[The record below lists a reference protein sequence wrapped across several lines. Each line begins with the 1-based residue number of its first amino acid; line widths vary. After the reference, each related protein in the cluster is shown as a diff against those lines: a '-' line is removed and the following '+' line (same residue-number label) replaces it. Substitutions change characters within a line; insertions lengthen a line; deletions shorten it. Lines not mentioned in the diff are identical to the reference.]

1 MNEKEKKEA
10 IDAEVVED
18 GEKKEKTEKKENGFS
33 RFFNKAKTSVNNAI
47 LEGKIETSYN
57 NQNIA
62 FTVYAKDAALGMSVH
77 GNYLNDEKT
86 EMIIFGEKEIKNN
99 SVIVNSKDNDAFY
112 TVGTKEGTVKSIV
125 DGVEYER
132 KGTII
137 SLDKNVE
144 EVNVIKAGKRY
155 FIYKG

>member
-1 MNEKEKKEA
+1 MNDQEKKEA
-10 IDAEVVED
+10 IDAEVVEE
-18 GEKKEKTEKKENGFS
+18 GEKKEKKENGFS
-33 RFFNKAKTSVNNAI
+33 KFFNKAKASVNNAI

-62 FTVYAKDAALGMSVH
+62 FTVYAKDATLGMSVH

-125 DGVEYER
+125 DGVE
-132 KGTII
+132 
-137 SLDKNVE
+137 
-144 EVNVIKAGKRY
+144 
-155 FIYKG
+155 